1 MKTTEIKRGEF
12 NAYYAI
18 RNLKVAEVNRD
29 LFIKHAENFKNK
41 LNDFGWMMPI
51 VISSNGDVIEGHHRL
66 ETAKLLKQKTI
77 PAYIVDWIDT
87 KNSNEHLDCIIN
99 LNNGNRAW
107 LKLDYLKAF
116 AKENEDYK
124 TVYKAYLSNSNNISV
139 GNVINCFFGKTVNN
153 KFKKGECK
161 IQDIDFAMILLNSIS
176 ELVSKYGTRKIQAYC
191 IRELINV
198 SYVKTNKDLDAV
210 KHLLREYDKMA
221 STNHPALTSIS
232 EFKPTIEKE
241 LNYYILKKNAD
252 NR

>member
-1 MKTTEIKRGEF
+1 MNTQEIKRGEY
-12 NAYYAI
+12 NAYYQI
-18 RNLKVAEVNRD
+18 SNLKVAEVNRD
-29 LFIKHAENFKNK
+29 LFLKHAENFKNK
-41 LNDFGWMMPI
+41 LNEFGWMMPI
-51 VISSNGDVIEGHHRL
+51 VISKSGDVIEGHHRL
-66 ETAKLLKQKTI
+66 ETARMLGQKTV
-77 PAYIVDWIDT
+77 PVYIVDWVNTSDA
-87 KNSNEHLDCIIN
+87 NEHLDCIIN

-107 LKLDYLKAF
+107 IKLDYLKAF

-124 TVYKAYLSNSNNISV
+124 KVYDAYLSNSNNISV

-161 IQDIDFAMILLNSIS
+161 IEDIDFSLTLLNKFS
-176 ELVSKYGTRKIQAYC
+176 ELVSKYGSRKIQAYC

-198 SYVKTNKDLDAV
+198 AYVKTNKDLDAV
-210 KHLLREYDKMA
+210 EHLLREYDKMA

-241 LNYYILKKNAD
+241 LTYYTLKKNAD